1 MEMIKLDLSGVK
13 NFVDSNI
20 VSELAQKSKLYN
32 QQLHDGT
39 AAGNDFLGWVTL
51 PNEIGESEF
60 ARIEQQ
66 SLELSVIM
74 LLVLVLEVATLA
86 FALFKKH

>member
-13 NFVDSNI
+13 NFVDANI
-20 VSELAQKSKLYN
+20 MSELAEKSKLYN

-51 PNEIGESEF
+51 PNEMEKASLLVLKKL
-60 ARIEQQ
+60 QQ
-66 SLELSVIM
+66 SLVMRRKRLCP
-74 LLVLVLEVATLA
+74 
-86 FALFKKH
+86 F